1 MHLTELPAKPEYAAS
16 QEPSL
21 VEAIRQR
28 TPARILMD
36 SAGPAYCTPTW
47 LELRGDHAAAID
59 AVREEFE
66 LARDLPAELIS
77 QHGLFTVQSLAHSK
91 QEYLLRPDLGR
102 RLSDAA
108 REQLTRRCGAGAD
121 IQFVI
126 GDGLSTAAVRTQV
139 PELLPLLVAGATA
152 RGWKCGQPFT
162 VEYCR
167 VGVLN
172 DIGELLSP
180 AVAVLL
186 IGERPGLATAESL
199 SAYLAYR
206 PRAGH
211 TDAQRNLISNIHAR
225 GIPCA
230 AAAGRI
236 LALAELLLQRQAS
249 GVAIK
254 EQPLAGLASPVL
266 QSPQLS

>member
-1 MHLTELPAKPEYAAS
+1 MSNPPSQMPAAAG
-16 QEPSL
+16 PDSL
-21 VEAIRQR
+21 IAAVRQQ
-28 TPARILMD
+28 TPARILTG
-36 SAGPAYCTPTW
+36 SAGPAYRTPTW
-47 LELRGDHAAAID
+47 LELRRDHAAAID
-59 AVREEFE
+59 AVREEFD
-66 LARDLPAELIS
+66 LARDLPVALVEQFS
-77 QHGLFTVQSLAHSK
+77 LFTVQSLARGK

-102 RLSDAA
+102 RLSDPA
-108 REQLTRRCGAGAD
+108 REQLARRCSSGVD

-126 GDGLSTAAVRTQV
+126 GDGLSTAAVRAQV
-139 PELLPLLVAGATA
+139 PELLPLLIAGATT
-152 RGWKCGQPFT
+152 RGWKCGQPFAIK
-162 VEYCR
+162 YCR

-225 GIPCA
+225 GIPCPA
-230 AAAGRI
+230 AAERI
-236 LALAELLLQRQAS
+236 LALAQLLLQRQAS

-254 EQPLAGLASPVL
+254 EQPLAVPPSGVL
-266 QSPQLS
+266 QSPPLSS